1 MNKMNEV
8 LKQKWIAALRSGEF
22 KQSRYKLFNLHDKG
36 YCCLGVLAVQQGA
49 TLDNGGC
56 LRSSNWH
63 DMKRAGSEYLRDE
76 YAGGLAGTFKVPI
89 ACIQAAMEY
98 SAQVDYPLQ
107 SNQKFIFVCKKNG
120 GEAHAG

>member
-1 MNKMNEV
+1 MQEEVNMNKMNEV

-76 YAGGLAGTFKVPI
+76 YAGGLDYLTQHHLSIMNDGNRCNFNEI
-89 ACIQAAMEY
+89 ANWVE
-98 SAQVDYPLQ
+98 VNL
-107 SNQKFIFVCKKNG
+107 
-120 GEAHAG
+120 